1 VGVAALAVVL
11 HFAIGPSLGF
21 HPIVSSGR
29 LYPGVL
35 GEALRILG
43 AVLPVVSI
51 ALCAFNLAVIVQE
64 FARGT
69 RARMRAHEGEGVIT
83 ALGRLVSK
91 SRRRYGGYIVHTG
104 IVCMFLGFTGQS
116 WNVDKEA
123 SLKPGESFTV
133 DRYKLTYNGS
143 RMEVDPA
150 KRMVFADLTVERNGQ
165 PYDTVSPAKFI
176 YRRMPESP
184 TTEVAML
191 HSIRDDLYV
200 VVGTV
205 NPETKAAS
213 FQIHVNPLVAW
224 IWFGLLILISGSVV
238 AMWPELAL
246 QEAGA
251 WRYVRALGSVTFSM
265 LIGLMLAVTPARARA
280 EGSSSLHAG
289 AVEMRTQAE
298 RDIFPLLRCS
308 CGGCPN
314 LPLSNCACPTADE
327 GRTLVRAYLDKG
339 LQREEI
345 LDQYAGKF
353 GASYIAVPPNKGK
366 LKAIWMLPL
375 AVIGAGAAGAAFVLR
390 SWKKNSALVPAGGPA
405 PPTERDEYDRR
416 LDDEL
421 KRLDDDE

>member
-1 VGVAALAVVL
+1 
-11 HFAIGPSLGF
+11 
-21 HPIVSSGR
+21 
-29 LYPGVL
+29 
-35 GEALRILG
+35 
-43 AVLPVVSI
+43 
-51 ALCAFNLAVIVQE
+51 
-64 FARGT
+64 
-69 RARMRAHEGEGVIT
+69 
-83 ALGRLVSK
+83 
-91 SRRRYGGYIVHTG
+91 
-104 IVCMFLGFTGQS
+104 
-116 WNVDKEA
+116 
-123 SLKPGESFTV
+123 
-133 DRYKLTYNGS
+133 
-143 RMEVDPA
+143 
-150 KRMVFADLTVERNGQ
+150 TVERNGE
-165 PYDTVSPAKFI
+165 PYGTVSPAKFI

-184 TTEVAML
+184 TTEVAMM
-191 HSIRDDLYV
+191 HSVRDDLYV

-205 NPETKAAS
+205 NPETKAAT

-224 IWFGLLILISGSVV
+224 IWLGLLVLIAGSVV

-280 EGSSSLHAG
+280 QGSSSLHAG

-327 GRTLVRAYLDKG
+327 GRTLVRAYLEKG
-339 LQREEI
+339 LAREEI

-353 GASYIAVPPNKGK
+353 GSSYIAVPPNKGK

-375 AVIGAGAAGAAFVLR
+375 AVIGAGATGAAFVLR
-390 SWKKNSALVPAGGPA
+390 SWKKNNAAARPAAAGGPGA
-405 PPTERDEYDRR
+405 PAERDEYDRR